1 LKLKEYNKQ
10 IKTFE
15 DTAAPAG
22 YSLLWDDTDK
32 KYGYINNFTGEVTT
46 EYPTGSATKK
56 PEVRPPRKDVSNL
69 NIKKIEE
76 NRPWKYS
83 DDGSISGIL
92 GGGNQNQN
100 RKSTIKT
107 GSETGNDK
115 ILTQT
120 DILKDAIR
128 IERAQTHN
136 NKEIR
141 SNKNEKEDRRLAR
154 LGIRIEPNSESNQIE
169 NETETA
175 TLPEEPAAEIESE
188 NNEMDISDESD
199 QEIKKI
205 KKKKKKNNKNSKNK
219 KSKLD
224 MMENWKRRQEDE
236 QTSLWSQLGI

>member
-1 LKLKEYNKQ
+1 MSHTIIQ
-10 IKTFE
+10 
-15 DTAAPAG
+15 G

-56 PEVRPPRKDVSNL
+56 AEVRPPRKDVSNL
-69 NIKKIEE
+69 NLKKIEE

-92 GGGNQNQN
+92 GGNQNQN

-141 SNKNEKEDRRLAR
+141 YY
-154 LGIRIEPNSESNQIE
+154 
-169 NETETA
+169 
-175 TLPEEPAAEIESE
+175 
-188 NNEMDISDESD
+188 
-199 QEIKKI
+199 
-205 KKKKKKNNKNSKNK
+205 
-219 KSKLD
+219 
-224 MMENWKRRQEDE
+224 
-236 QTSLWSQLGI
+236 SL